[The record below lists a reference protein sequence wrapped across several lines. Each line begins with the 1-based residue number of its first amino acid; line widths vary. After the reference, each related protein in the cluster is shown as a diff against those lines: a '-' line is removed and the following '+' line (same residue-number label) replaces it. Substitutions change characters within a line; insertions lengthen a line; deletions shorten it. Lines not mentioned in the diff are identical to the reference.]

1 MANKKIN
8 DLALQAN
15 PTGNMQIETDIGGIT
30 PNRLLLGDNPAETFA
45 TSSKT
50 IMGSINELHNNLVWD
65 RVTGTPN
72 YVIPHTIADDIG
84 ATAARITKG
93 WFTDIESTNM
103 PTVGGTSINANGVL
117 DLTST
122 EVTQLANIGTTT
134 ISSTQW
140 GYLGAMN
147 QDVASTAQ
155 PTFAQVT
162 LSTEPD
168 VDNEAATKKYVDDHP
183 VANLLEQS
191 NVFYAATAGN
201 DGNTG
206 KNVAYP
212 FLTDTAA
219 ITAAD
224 TPTATETTQV
234 KVELLDGAPF
244 GSFSLSAKP
253 WINIDAPTAFIR
265 GGSNIIG
272 DDNIVNIGTSRLQSG
287 TDILWTKLGSG
298 QSFFSANKLYQ
309 TVGEGARLL
318 EVDNGVLFSKV
329 DYFKPQVITDEAI
342 KVSGG
347 YLFDYSQWLTGKIT
361 FATDAGGG
369 KIIAQEIDGDIE
381 VGNNFT
387 SHPTIDTQYYS
398 GNVTVG
404 TGSNYGMKVTSA
416 FIGDLTIG
424 TGSECYIH
432 TGLQSGNITNA
443 GTALFNNSQ
452 WIDGTL
458 INNSYVAIYA
468 NEFDGDIEAANNS
481 YTAINT
487 LYYDCGSITIE
498 EDASFGM
505 QVASELVGNLIVG
518 NGSDV
523 YLYAGSHDGNVSL
536 LAGGYANLTYG
547 ELKGDVTLGAGAGI
561 GTSIS
566 CVWTGKLIAGAN
578 SNVRMVVGER
588 TGAGADEIEATA
600 NVHIFDVSKW
610 NDTLNLLTTEEI
622 TQLLNIGETTT
633 ISSGQWEIVGNLN
646 QSLTSSSSPTFNK
659 ITALSLNSGFAITLT
674 GTTSAFT
681 NIGIDGNRFLGW
693 NTNTFF
699 VTSPVDMRC
708 KINDSMDEYT
718 GVFKLESG
726 WDPVLI
732 PMKIWHSGKVAFNVK
747 AEPVAEP
754 DGQFYIKQPI
764 NDAAIPV
771 LELEQTDVSEGF
783 INFVGTGKGSVPTST
798 VNSVAS
804 VRVELNGVPYMIAL
818 HANIP

>member
-30 PNRLLLGDNPAETFA
+30 PNKLLLGDNPAETFA

-72 YVIPHTIADDIG
+72 YVIPHTVADDIG
-84 ATAARITKG
+84 TTGARITKG
-93 WFTDIESTNM
+93 WFTNIESTNM

-155 PTFAQVT
+155 PTFTQVT

-168 VDNEAATKKYVDDHP
+168 VDTEAATKKYVDDHP

-265 GGSNIIG
+265 DGSNIIG

-398 GNVTVG
+398 GN
-404 TGSNYGMKVTSA
+404 
-416 FIGDLTIG
+416 
-424 TGSECYIH
+424 
-432 TGLQSGNITNA
+432 
-443 GTALFNNSQ
+443 
-452 WIDGTL
+452 
-458 INNSYVAIYA
+458 
-468 NEFDGDIEAANNS
+468 
-481 YTAINT
+481 
-487 LYYDCGSITIE
+487 
-498 EDASFGM
+498 
-505 QVASELVGNLIVG
+505 
-518 NGSDV
+518 
-523 YLYAGSHDGNVSL
+523 
-536 LAGGYANLTYG
+536 
-547 ELKGDVTLGAGAGI
+547 
-561 GTSIS
+561 
-566 CVWTGKLIAGAN
+566 
-578 SNVRMVVGER
+578 RR
-588 TGAGADEIEATA
+588 
-600 NVHIFDVSKW
+600 
-610 NDTLNLLTTEEI
+610 
-622 TQLLNIGETTT
+622 
-633 ISSGQWEIVGNLN
+633 
-646 QSLTSSSSPTFNK
+646 
-659 ITALSLNSGFAITLT
+659 
-674 GTTSAFT
+674 
-681 NIGIDGNRFLGW
+681 
-693 NTNTFF
+693 
-699 VTSPVDMRC
+699 
-708 KINDSMDEYT
+708 
-718 GVFKLESG
+718 
-726 WDPVLI
+726 
-732 PMKIWHSGKVAFNVK
+732 
-747 AEPVAEP
+747 
-754 DGQFYIKQPI
+754 
-764 NDAAIPV
+764 
-771 LELEQTDVSEGF
+771 
-783 INFVGTGKGSVPTST
+783 
-798 VNSVAS
+798 
-804 VRVELNGVPYMIAL
+804 
-818 HANIP
+818 